1 LAEKTDGGTHAKE
14 KPVFAMRRPGEPQTS
29 KAAASSKPATT
40 NATVTPQGGVHT
52 GSTPDDLVAAIEQ
65 LIRDK
70 MHSDVIVD
78 GPISQALSR
87 LVKMVQTANTNQLM
101 LANNLGK
108 EACEASINIGWL
120 SHDFGEVAQSTV
132 SISSAVEEMAASI
145 AELST
150 VSAQSATQTE
160 TARDTMRSCINDA
173 RAAVDAMTNIQGQS
187 SKIGDQVSVLQSA
200 VDQIG
205 EMATSIDSIARQTN
219 LLALN
224 ATIEAARAGEAG
236 RGFAVVA
243 AEVKTLSVETG
254 KATQEIRSRV
264 EALTREMREIRLS
277 VTDSL
282 KSVSSGSAVVTQ
294 VGTIIENMGDEV
306 AEVAERI
313 RGLSNV
319 LEQQRAATTE
329 ITQNVVRISEKATK
343 SKDEVQKIGKRLE
356 DCEGTL
362 RKGFEMVELPVHNP
376 ALIRVEADAVSWKRQ
391 LAQILLGTIAASATA
406 PQLAI
411 TGVLAEAE
419 GICKATGG
427 GSALASDLAQ
437 ALASAQSHA
446 TKMVDEVR
454 NRNWGAATPAYVAC
468 DEAIVK
474 IHQSV
479 TRLLERSATA
489 R

>member
-1 LAEKTDGGTHAKE
+1 MATPHAKE
-14 KPVFAMRRPGEPQTS
+14 IPVFSMRRPSES
-29 KAAASSKPATT
+29 NSSVASQATI
-40 NATVTPQGGVHT
+40 AT
-52 GSTPDDLVAAIEQ
+52 GSSPQDLVAAIEA
-65 LIRDK
+65 LIRDRL
-70 MHSDVIVD
+70 HSNVVID
-78 GPISQALSR
+78 GPVSQALSR
-87 LVKMVQTANTNQLM
+87 LVTMVQTANTNQLR
-101 LANNLGK
+101 LANDLGK

-120 SHDFGEVAQSTV
+120 SHDFSEVAQSTV

-150 VSAQSATQTE
+150 VSAASATQTE
-160 TARDTMRSCINDA
+160 HARDTMRSCINDS
-173 RAAVDAMTNIQGQS
+173 RAAVEAMTNIQGQS
-187 SKIGDQVSVLQSA
+187 SKIGEQVSVLQSA
-200 VDQIG
+200 VDKIG

-264 EALTREMREIRLS
+264 EALTREMREIRHA
-277 VTDSL
+277 VADSL
-282 KSVSSGSAVVTQ
+282 KSVTSGSAVVTQ

-362 RKGFEMVELPVHNP
+362 RMAFDTVELPVRNL
-376 ALIRVEADAVSWKRQ
+376 ALIRVEAEALSWKRQ
-391 LAQILLGTIAASATA
+391 LAQILLGAVPTPATA
-406 PQLAI
+406 PQLSQA
-411 TGVLAEAE
+411 GVIAEADE
-419 GICKATGG
+419 ICRATGS
-427 GSALASDLAQ
+427 GSTLASDLAS
-437 ALASAQSHA
+437 ALSAAQTQA

-474 IHQSV
+474 AHQAIA
-479 TRLLERSATA
+479 RLLDKAA
-489 R
+489 

>member
-1 LAEKTDGGTHAKE
+1 M
-14 KPVFAMRRPGEPQTS
+14 FAMRRPTEASDSQAAVPSAGQTE
-29 KAAASSKPATT
+29 
-40 NATVTPQGGVHT
+40 QQ
-52 GSTPDDLVAAIEQ
+52 LVDALET
-65 LIRDK
+65 LIRSK
-70 MHSDVIVD
+70 LSANVPVSGALGSSLQRLIQLVTAGYTKQFMLSSD
-78 GPISQALSR
+78 
-87 LVKMVQTANTNQLM
+87 
-101 LANNLGK
+101 LGK

-120 SHDFGEVAQSTV
+120 SHDFSEVAQSTV

-150 VSAQSATQTE
+150 VSAASATQTE
-160 TARDTMRSCINDA
+160 NTRDTMRSCINDS
-173 RAAVDAMTNIQGQS
+173 RAAVEAMTYIQTQS

-264 EALTREMREIRLS
+264 EALTREMREIRHA
-277 VTDSL
+277 VADSL

-294 VGTIIENMGDEV
+294 VGTIIESMGDEV

-356 DCEGTL
+356 ACEGTI
-362 RKGFEMVELPVHNP
+362 RKAFDTAELPIRFP
-376 ALIRVEADAVSWKRQ
+376 SLIRIGSESISWKLH
-391 LAQILLGTIAASATA
+391 LAQILLGATAVPGSA
-406 PQLAI
+406 PQLAQ

-419 GICKATGG
+419 QIAKATGA
-427 GSALASDLAQ
+427 SALAAE
-437 ALASAQSHA
+437 LASALSTAQA
-446 TKMVDEVR
+446 QGTRMVDEVR
-454 NRNWGAATPAYVAC
+454 NRNWGAATPAYVAA
-468 DEAIVK
+468 DEALTKLQTAIDG
-474 IHQSV
+474 
-479 TRLLERSATA
+479 LLNRAG
-489 R
+489 

>member
-1 LAEKTDGGTHAKE
+1 
-14 KPVFAMRRPGEPQTS
+14 MRRSSESNSSAVSQ
-29 KAAASSKPATT
+29 ASIA
-40 NATVTPQGGVHT
+40 T
-52 GSTPDDLVAAIEQ
+52 GSSPQDLVNAIEQ
-65 LIRDK
+65 LIRNRL
-70 MHSDVIVD
+70 HSNVVVD
-78 GPISQALSR
+78 GPISDALSR
-87 LVKMVQTANTNQLM
+87 LVALVQAAYTNQLK
-101 LANNLGK
+101 LAGDLGK
-108 EACEASINIGWL
+108 EACEASVNIGWL
-120 SHDFGEVAQSTV
+120 SHDFSEVAQSTV

-150 VSAQSATQTE
+150 VSAESATQTE
-160 TARDTMRSCINDA
+160 NARDTMRSCINDS
-173 RAAVDAMTNIQGQS
+173 RAAIEAMNNLQSQS
-187 SKIGDQVSVLQSA
+187 SKIGEQVSVLQSA
-200 VDQIG
+200 VDKIG

-264 EALTREMREIRLS
+264 EALTREMREIRHA

-282 KSVSSGSAVVTQ
+282 KSVASGSSVVTQ
-294 VGTIIENMGDEV
+294 VGTIIQSMGDEV

-356 DCEGTL
+356 DCEGVT
-362 RKGFEMVELPVHNP
+362 RKAFNCAELPIRCQ
-376 ALIRVEADAVSWKRQ
+376 ALMQLGAEVLFWKRQ
-391 LAQILLGTIAASATA
+391 LAQILLGQLSAPATA
-406 PQLAI
+406 PQLPLS
-411 TGVLAEAE
+411 GVLAEADE
-419 GICKATGG
+419 VCRTTGA
-427 GSALASDLAQ
+427 GSALAADLSSALSAAQ
-437 ALASAQSHA
+437 TQA

-454 NRNWGAATPAYVAC
+454 NQNWGNATPAYIAC
-468 DEAIVK
+468 DEAIAK
-474 IHQSV
+474 AHQAIAK
-479 TRLLERSATA
+479 LLDKAGIA
-489 R
+489 A

>member
-1 LAEKTDGGTHAKE
+1 
-14 KPVFAMRRPGEPQTS
+14 VFATRRPSETKTP
-29 KAAASSKPATT
+29 AASSA
-40 NATVTPQGGVHT
+40 NIQT
-52 GSTPDDLVAAIEQ
+52 GSTPQDLVAAIDE
-65 LIRDK
+65 LTRNK
-70 MHSDVIVD
+70 LHTNVVVD
-78 GPISQALSR
+78 GPVSQALSR
-87 LVKMVQTANTNQLM
+87 LVTMVRTANTNQLT
-101 LANNLGK
+101 LANDLGK
-108 EACEASINIGWL
+108 EACEAAINIGWL

-132 SISSAVEEMAASI
+132 SISSAVEQMAASI

-150 VSAQSATQTE
+150 VSAASATQTE
-160 TARDTMRSCINDA
+160 NARDTMRSCINDA

-264 EALTREMREIRLS
+264 EALTREMREIRSS
-277 VTDSL
+277 VSDSL

-306 AEVAERI
+306 SEVAERI

-362 RKGFEMVELPVHNP
+362 RKGFETVELPVKNV
-376 ALIRVEADAVSWKRQ
+376 ALIRVGAEAVSWKRQ
-391 LAQILLGTIAASATA
+391 LAQILLGALPTPATA
-406 PQLAI
+406 PQLSQA
-411 TGVLAEAE
+411 GVLAEADE
-419 GICKATGG
+419 ICKASGS

-437 ALASAQSHA
+437 ALSAAQTQA

-474 IHQSV
+474 AQQAIAK
-479 TRLLERSATA
+479 LLEKSAA
-489 R
+489 L

>member
-1 LAEKTDGGTHAKE
+1 
-14 KPVFAMRRPGEPQTS
+14 VFSSRRPSETQDR
-29 KAAASSKPATT
+29 AAAAPSNASASASERQLVEALETLVRSKLASR
-40 NATVTPQGGVHT
+40 TPLDGAVG
-52 GSTPDDLVAAIEQ
+52 EQ
-65 LIRDK
+65 L
-70 MHSDVIVD
+70 
-78 GPISQALSR
+78 GR
-87 LVKMVQTANTNQLM
+87 LVELITTGATAQM
-101 LANNLGK
+101 RLATDLGK
-108 EACEASINIGWL
+108 EACEASVNIGWL
-120 SHDFGEVAQSTV
+120 SHDFSEVAQSTV
-132 SISSAVEEMAASI
+132 SISSAVEQMAASI

-160 TARDTMRSCINDA
+160 GARDTMRSCINDS
-173 RAAVDAMTNIQGQS
+173 RAAVEAMTNIQGQS
-187 SKIGDQVSVLQSA
+187 SKIGEQVAVLQSA

-264 EALTREMREIRLS
+264 EALTREMREIRQA
-277 VTDSL
+277 VADSL
-282 KSVSSGSAVVTQ
+282 KSVGSGSAVVTQ

-356 DCEGTL
+356 DCEGIL
-362 RKGFEMVELPVHNP
+362 RKAFDTAELPLRCA
-376 ALIRVEADAVSWKRQ
+376 ALMRVGAEMLSWKRQ
-391 LAQILLGTIAASATA
+391 LAQILLGGIPVPSTA
-406 PQLAI
+406 PQLPQA
-411 TGVLAEAE
+411 GVMAEADE
-419 GICKATGG
+419 VCRTTGS
-427 GSALASDLAQ
+427 GSVLASDLSS
-437 ALASAQSHA
+437 ALAAAQTQA
-446 TKMVDEVR
+446 TKMCDEVR
-454 NRNWGAATPAYVAC
+454 NRNWGAATPAYIAC

-474 IHQSV
+474 AHQAIAKLIDKAS
-479 TRLLERSATA
+479 SAN
-489 R
+489 

>member
-1 LAEKTDGGTHAKE
+1 MFATRRTSETQASVIAPSNASQSSERELVQALETLVRSKLTAKAPLDGALGDQLNRLVE
-14 KPVFAMRRPGEPQTS
+14 LV
-29 KAAASSKPATT
+29 KAGATT
-40 NATVTPQGGVHT
+40 Q
-52 GSTPDDLVAAIEQ
+52 
-65 LIRDK
+65 
-70 MHSDVIVD
+70 MM
-78 GPISQALSR
+78 LS
-87 LVKMVQTANTNQLM
+87 A
-101 LANNLGK
+101 NLGK
-108 EACEASINIGWL
+108 EACEASVNIGWL
-120 SHDFGEVAQSTV
+120 SHDFSEVAQSTV

-160 TARDTMRSCINDA
+160 SARDTMRSCINDS
-173 RAAVDAMTNIQGQS
+173 RAAVEAMNNIQGQS

-264 EALTREMREIRLS
+264 EALTREMREIRHA
-277 VTDSL
+277 VADSL
-282 KSVSSGSAVVTQ
+282 KSVTSGSAVVTQ

-356 DCEGTL
+356 DCEGIL
-362 RKGFEMVELPVHNP
+362 RKAFDAAELPVRWA
-376 ALIRVEADAVSWKRQ
+376 ALIRVGVEMLSWKRQ
-391 LAQILLGTIAASATA
+391 LAQILLGGIPVPATA
-406 PQLAI
+406 PQLPQA
-411 TGVLAEAE
+411 GVMAEADE
-419 GICKATGG
+419 ICRTTGS
-427 GSALASDLAQ
+427 GSALASELSS
-437 ALASAQSHA
+437 ALAAAQTQA
-446 TKMVDEVR
+446 TKMTDEVR
-454 NRNWGAATPAYVAC
+454 NRNWGAATPAYIAC
-468 DEAIVK
+468 DEAIGK
-474 IHQSV
+474 AH
-479 TRLLERSATA
+479 ATIA
-489 R
+489 KLIEKAG

>member
-1 LAEKTDGGTHAKE
+1 
-14 KPVFAMRRPGEPQTS
+14 VFATRRTSETQTS
-29 KAAASSKPATT
+29 VTAPSNASQSSERELVQALETLVRSKLTAKTPLDGALGEQLNRLVELVKTGATT
-40 NATVTPQGGVHT
+40 Q
-52 GSTPDDLVAAIEQ
+52 
-65 LIRDK
+65 
-70 MHSDVIVD
+70 MM
-78 GPISQALSR
+78 LS
-87 LVKMVQTANTNQLM
+87 A
-101 LANNLGK
+101 NLGK
-108 EACEASINIGWL
+108 EACEASVNIGWL
-120 SHDFGEVAQSTV
+120 SHDFSEVAQSTV

-160 TARDTMRSCINDA
+160 SARDTMRSCINDS
-173 RAAVDAMTNIQGQS
+173 RAAVEAMNNIQGQS

-264 EALTREMREIRLS
+264 EALTREMREIRHA
-277 VTDSL
+277 VADSL
-282 KSVSSGSAVVTQ
+282 KSVTSGSAVVTQ
-294 VGTIIENMGDEV
+294 VGSIIENMGDEV

-362 RKGFEMVELPVHNP
+362 RKAFDAAELPVRWA
-376 ALIRVEADAVSWKRQ
+376 ALIRVGVEMLSWKRQ
-391 LAQILLGTIAASATA
+391 LAQILLGGTPVPATA
-406 PQLAI
+406 PQLPLA
-411 TGVLAEAE
+411 GVMAEADE
-419 GICKATGG
+419 ICRTTGS
-427 GSALASDLAQ
+427 GSALASELSS
-437 ALASAQSHA
+437 ALAAAQTQA
-446 TKMVDEVR
+446 TKMTDEVR
-454 NRNWGAATPAYVAC
+454 NRNWGAATPAYIAC
-468 DEAIVK
+468 DEAIGK
-474 IHQSV
+474 AHTTIAK
-479 TRLLERSATA
+479 LIEKAG
-489 R
+489 

>member
-1 LAEKTDGGTHAKE
+1 MANGTCQGEA
-14 KPVFAMRRPGEPQTS
+14 PVFAMRRPSDTKTS
-29 KAAASSKPATT
+29 VSTEATI
-40 NATVTPQGGVHT
+40 AT
-52 GSTPDDLVAAIEQ
+52 GSTPQDLVAAIEE
-65 LIRDK
+65 LIRSK
-70 MHSDVIVD
+70 LNSNVVID
-78 GPISQALSR
+78 GPVSQALSR
-87 LVKMVQTANTNQLM
+87 LVKLVQAASTNQLI
-101 LANNLGK
+101 LANDLGK
-108 EACEASINIGWL
+108 EACEAAINIGWL

-150 VSAQSATQTE
+150 VSAASATQTE
-160 TARDTMRSCINDA
+160 NARDTMRSCINDA
-173 RAAVDAMTNIQGQS
+173 RAAVDAMNNIQGQS

-264 EALTREMREIRLS
+264 EALTREMREIRHA
-277 VTDSL
+277 VADSL

-362 RKGFEMVELPVHNP
+362 RKAFDNLELPVRCP
-376 ALIRVEADAVSWKRQ
+376 ALIRVGAETISWKRQ
-391 LAQILLGTIAASATA
+391 LAQILLGALPTPSTA
-406 PQLAI
+406 PQLAQA
-411 TGVLAEAE
+411 GVMAEADE
-419 GICKATGG
+419 LCKATGS
-427 GSALASDLAQ
+427 GSALAADLSQ
-437 ALASAQSHA
+437 ALSTAQTQA

-474 IHQSV
+474 AHQAIA
-479 TRLLERSATA
+479 RLLEKAATL
-489 R
+489 